1 MGDVSLSKVV
11 FEFKSNITT
20 HDVITYSNKARR
32 NKQIYPCLR
41 YGLISYNLSTIPKR
55 FFIHNEGLDFYLTI
69 KEHSNNLETVLKV
82 WLKKKSKFQ
91 MFSDLLCL
99 AMKNMTFLERI

>member
-1 MGDVSLSKVV
+1 VSLPKVV

-32 NKQIYPCLR
+32 HKQIYPYLR
-41 YGLISYNLSTIPKR
+41 YSLISYNLSTISKR

-69 KEHSNNLETVLKV
+69 KEPANDLETELKSLTGEEIEISNVLE
-82 WLKKKSKFQ
+82 ST
-91 MFSDLLCL
+91 MFGHEKYD
-99 AMKNMTFLERI
+99 FF

>member
-1 MGDVSLSKVV
+1 MSLPKVV

-32 NKQIYPCLR
+32 HKQIYPYLR

-69 KEHSNNLETVLKV
+69 KEPANDLETELKSLTGEEIEISNVLE
-82 WLKKKSKFQ
+82 ST
-91 MFSDLLCL
+91 MFGHEKYD
-99 AMKNMTFLERI
+99 FF